1 MNYESLLERCSM
13 KLVENHTIIDNLC
26 IENKD
31 LADLKLR
38 CWIIPQND
46 FDIYIFSLHLTTEKI
61 LLETWDFINNIIAV
75 HFQSSL
81 KKDIER
87 WNIYISF
94 FVAEEINKDIKYM
107 IEQDK
112 YSTRKLIF
120 DRIDEPDLIPAIINK
135 KLFSLNCEFKDDL
148 ALLNTS
154 VELLLQEQDHDLLKV
169 LKIDDLKPK
178 DRLEKYIEVLN
189 EYKNQIN

>member
-1 MNYESLLERCSM
+1 M

-120 DRIDEPDLIPAIINK
+120 DRIDEPDLIPAIIDK